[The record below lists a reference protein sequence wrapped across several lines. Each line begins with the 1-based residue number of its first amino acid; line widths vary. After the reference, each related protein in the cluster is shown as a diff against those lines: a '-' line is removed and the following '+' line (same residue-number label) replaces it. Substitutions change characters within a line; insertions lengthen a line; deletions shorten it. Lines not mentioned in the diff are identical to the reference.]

1 MNGKKNQ
8 HTERQIGGGAARKMV
23 RSQEA
28 EDHIRRGQEE
38 VRPSVMS
45 SVKRSVKENAL
56 IWTVL
61 SKH

>member
-8 HTERQIGGGAARKMV
+8 HTERQGGGAARGMV

-28 EDHIRRGQEE
+28 KDHVRRGQEE
-38 VRPSVMS
+38 VRPSVTK
-45 SVKRSVKENAL
+45 SVERSVKDNARL
-56 IWTVL
+56 WTVL